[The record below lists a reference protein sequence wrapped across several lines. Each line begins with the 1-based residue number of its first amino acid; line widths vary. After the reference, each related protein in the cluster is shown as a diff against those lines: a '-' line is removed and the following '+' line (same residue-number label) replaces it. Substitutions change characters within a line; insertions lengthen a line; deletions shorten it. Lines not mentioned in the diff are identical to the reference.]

1 MTACN
6 DNESIRSIVE
16 SEVIRDLKAQLGRAN
31 ALCRIRFD
39 RIRELE
45 AQLEAIGAGGVGP
58 LMGAWSPDDTAHRP
72 GGLPQTEL
80 APDCQQSIT
89 RRLTREQWESIA
101 HRTASRY
108 SHRSDPHY
116 IAYTFLPHTLEDFVI
131 KLQDA
136 IEGASSD
143 HPARHP

>member
-1 MTACN
+1 MTAGG
-6 DNESIRSIVE
+6 DNKAIHGIVE
-16 SEVIRDLKAQLGRAN
+16 SEVIRNLKAQLGRAN
-31 ALCRIRFD
+31 ALCRIRLD

-58 LMGAWSPDDTAHRP
+58 LMPKSTT
-72 GGLPQTEL
+72 LMSSTSESVT
-80 APDCQQSIT
+80 DCHQSVT

-136 IEGASSD
+136 IDGAD
-143 HPARHP
+143 KVGGGN

>member
-1 MTACN
+1 MSTSN
-6 DNESIRSIVE
+6 DNEAVLSIVE
-16 SEVIRDLKAQLGRAN
+16 SEIIRDLKAQLGRAN
-31 ALCRIRFD
+31 ALCRIRLD

-45 AQLEAIGAGGVGP
+45 ERTITET
-58 LMGAWSPDDTAHRP
+58 DP
-72 GGLPQTEL
+72 GSAYQRGYMDGMAKGRRDAALDAPQAVTE
-80 APDCQQSIT
+80 

-116 IAYTFLPHTLEDFVI
+116 IAYTFLPHTLEDFVG

-136 IEGASSD
+136 IEGKASCD
-143 HPARHP
+143 HPANP

>member
-6 DNESIRSIVE
+6 DNEAIHGIVDSEIIRN
-16 SEVIRDLKAQLGRAN
+16 LKAQLGRAN

-58 LMGAWSPDDTAHRP
+58 LMPKST
-72 GGLPQTEL
+72 TSMSSTSESVT
-80 APDCQQSIT
+80 DCRQSVT

-136 IEGASSD
+136 IEGKS
-143 HPARHP
+143 